1 MTSRVLPINVIGQAY
16 ADDTT
21 SWANQECINFYPVL
35 AESEGARSVSMLK
48 GTPGLTEFGQI
59 GTGTVRGATTAGG
72 VLYVV
77 ADTTLYSVASDGTE
91 TSLGTVEGSG
101 RVGMA
106 GNVIAGGFHVV
117 VVNGTKG
124 WVYNTATSTFAEIT
138 DADFPEADDC
148 VFIGN
153 YIVSVDQDTDE
164 YFWSDLADATSYN
177 ALSVASAETDTD
189 GLLGLLTLQRDL
201 WLFGE
206 TSIEVHALTGSAE
219 VFELRAVIE
228 KGLAATFAK
237 AKLDNTVYWLGNNGI
252 VYRANGYSAE
262 RVSTGPIEQAIAS
275 ETLSEAFAFAY
286 EEAGHAFF
294 VLSFPNGKTWVYD
307 VATRMWHRRKSF
319 EMDRWRA
326 NCYVF
331 AYGKHLVGDTNNGKM
346 WELDEDAFAEGSDA
360 LIAERKTQH
369 DHDDGNP
376 FSVDE
381 IEFFWKGGVG
391 LATGQGSDPLFDLAY
406 SRDGGRTF
414 SNFRQGSL
422 GKVGQYE
429 RRARMFRFGQF
440 KGSVQLWLRVSDP
453 VNRDLVGASAR
464 GN

>member
-1 MTSRVLPINVIGQAY
+1 MASRVLPVQIIGQAY
-16 ADDTT
+16 ADSTS

-35 AESEGARSVSMLK
+35 AETEGTRTVAMLR

-91 TSLGTVEGSG
+91 TSLGTIEGSG

-106 GNVIAGGFHVV
+106 NNVIAGGFQVV
-117 VVNGTKG
+117 VVNGSKG

-148 VFIGN
+148 CFIGN
-153 YIVSVDQDTDE
+153 YIVCVDQDTDE
-164 YFWSDLADATSYN
+164 FFWSALADATSWDAN
-177 ALSVASAETDTD
+177 DSASAETATD
-189 GLLGLLTLQRDL
+189 GLLGILALQRDL

-206 TSIEVHALTGSAE
+206 SSIEVQAFTGSSE
-219 VFELRAVIE
+219 VFELRTIIE

-237 AKLDNTVYWLGNNGI
+237 AKLDNTVYWLGSDGI
-252 VYRANGYSAE
+252 VYRAAGYAAQ

-331 AYGKHLVGDTNNGKM
+331 AYGKHLVGDTANGKM
-346 WELDEDAFAEGSDA
+346 WELDEDAYAEGSDP
-360 LIAERKTQH
+360 LIAERKTQYAH
-369 DHDDGNP
+369 QNGNP

-391 LATGQGSDPLFDLAY
+391 LATGQGSDPVFDLAY

-422 GKVGQYE
+422 GKVGEYT

-440 KGSVQLWLRVSDP
+440 KGSMQLWLRVSDP
-453 VNRDLVGASAR
+453 VNRDLIACSAR
-464 GN
+464 AS